1 MEAFDGWN
9 KIDGHDSG
17 IDSGAEGI
25 ITVTVKDRKIC
36 MTRRSGNWYAFSKVC
51 PHAGGLLSDG
61 YVDAAGN
68 VVCPLHS
75 YRFSLKS
82 GFNSSGEGYR
92 LKTYP
97 VEIREDGIYVKINE
111 PGIKR

>member
-1 MEAFDGWN
+1 MEAAETWHRIAENQAAIDVNCDGVASV
-9 KIDGHDSG
+9 IVG
-17 IDSGAEGI
+17 E
-25 ITVTVKDRKIC
+25 RKLCIA
-36 MTRRSGNWYAFSKVC
+36 RHRGNWYAFSQVC
-51 PHAGGLLSDG
+51 PHAGALLSDG
-61 YVDAAGN
+61 YVDGAGN

-97 VEIREDGIYVKINE
+97 VEARTDGIYIKINV
-111 PGIKR
+111 P